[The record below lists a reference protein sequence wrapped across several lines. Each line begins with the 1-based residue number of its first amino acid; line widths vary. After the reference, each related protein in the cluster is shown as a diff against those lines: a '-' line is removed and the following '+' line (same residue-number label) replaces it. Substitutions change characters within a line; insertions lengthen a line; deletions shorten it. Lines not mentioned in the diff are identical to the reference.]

1 MSTLTWDHYC
11 GSSGGAGR
19 EWSSCWSRP
28 GPSRALPK
36 NSGVRMYERMHH
48 TTILQAQGPL
58 AESGRGAGTP
68 AASHLGRWCQLRRRG
83 VSKVLELCSISKD
96 IQGVCDRNAS
106 FLFAIF
112 KTADYLRYL
121 LHVASMPVGMS
132 DAVYMRIV
140 SLLANEALVSA
151 WDRRTYEKMKWL
163 NFQRPKLG
171 IRSAYKVVSEHDWFH
186 TQN

>member
-11 GSSGGAGR
+11 GSGGGAGR

-36 NSGVRMYERMHH
+36 NSSGVRMYERMHH

-58 AESGRGAGTP
+58 AESGRGAGTL
-68 AASHLGRWCQLRRRG
+68 AASHLGRWWCQLRRRR
-83 VSKVLELCSISKD
+83 VSKVLELSRIPKD
-96 IQGVCDRNAS
+96 IQGVCDQNAS

-121 LHVASMPVGMS
+121 LLVASMAVGRN
-132 DAVYMRIV
+132 VGRC
-140 SLLANEALVSA
+140 L
-151 WDRRTYEKMKWL
+151 YENRFLTGKWSTCC
-163 NFQRPKLG
+163 FG
-171 IRSAYKVVSEHDWFH
+171 SG
-186 TQN
+186 